1 MQNTQNTRN
10 PKRKLS
16 SFWGWLILGAMAWL
30 TWAAWPTSVWLL
42 LCVFMAWLLNAFAAK
57 LHQPVDDRKRI
68 LRPLLELTLRNLAK
82 AAGYVGIGIAIVCLA
97 QISLL
102 FMEQISIDALRETER
117 FLSDARLFLHDVLGL
132 ENLLI
137 ALGVLVAITMLFPRS
152 QLMAQTLK
160 ARSAFARAY
169 LVLLGVT
176 SFTFFSALGIRAQ
189 EETWQKQ
196 VRYQARQALTEAEQL
211 RREIAGV
218 AWTEEYVKT
227 LSTEQKQASVRF
239 FAYSARQ
246 MTASS
251 DVRDLARRL
260 ASTAPSAEP
269 RGTTT
274 PAGGI
279 PERAEAHL
287 MSTGPI
293 KENAP
298 TLRQAE
304 LAVAALQDNVARL
317 RAIRTAA
324 IEATAEG
331 IANVLSDGH
340 APLVKAFIEELAGSL
355 SRGALNRVVPSIDTP
370 DAAKVWVRTNLMPT
384 ATADAALTD
393 AKWVWD
399 SASFE
404 PRIPRGIP
412 HLIPGPGVPF
422 AGFGGR
428 TPFGGLGSGFGSRTP
443 SGGLGSGF
451 GARPPTVPTF
461 PTVTPRPSSGWFSI
475 LRR

>member
-1 MQNTQNTRN
+1 MQNSN
-10 PKRKLS
+10 RKLS
-16 SFWGWLILGAMAWL
+16 SFWIWMILGATAWL

-42 LCVFMAWLLNAFAAK
+42 LCLFMAWLLSAFAAK
-57 LHQPVDDRKRI
+57 LHQPGNDQKRI
-68 LRPLLELTLRNLAK
+68 LRPLLELTLSNLAK

-97 QISLL
+97 QISLM
-102 FMEQISIDALRETER
+102 FMEQISTDALRETER
-117 FLSDARLFLHDVLGL
+117 FLSDARLFLHNVLGL

-137 ALGVLVAITMLFPRS
+137 VLGVLVAITMLFPRS

-160 ARSAFARAY
+160 ARAVFARVY

-176 SFTFFSALGIRAQ
+176 SFTFFSALEIRAQ
-189 EETWQKQ
+189 EETWQTK
-196 VRYQARQALTEAEQL
+196 VRYQAQQAVTEAEQL

-218 AWTEEYVKT
+218 AWIEEYVKT
-227 LSTEQKQASVRF
+227 LSPEQKQASVRF

-246 MTASS
+246 LTAGS

-260 ASTAPSAEP
+260 ASAAPSAQP
-269 RGTTT
+269 NGTTA

-293 KENAP
+293 RENAP

-304 LAVAALQDNVARL
+304 LALAELQDNVARL

-324 IEATAEG
+324 IEVATEA

-340 APLVKAFIEELAGSL
+340 TPLVMSFIEELAGSL
-355 SRGALNRVVPSIDTP
+355 SRGALNRVVPNIDTP
-370 DAAKVWVRTNLMPT
+370 DGAKAWVRSNLMPT
-384 ATADAALTD
+384 ATADAAATD

-404 PRIPRGIP
+404 PRVPRAIP
-412 HLIPGPGVPF
+412 HLLPGPGVPF

-428 TPFGGLGSGFGSRTP
+428 TPLGDLGGLGGRTP
-443 SGGLGSGF
+443 PGGLGGF
-451 GARPPTVPTF
+451 GGFGTRPTGPTIPT
-461 PTVTPRPSSGWFSI
+461 TSAKPSASWLRI